1 MFKQLWSNRVAIGS
15 HFSGKVNYINRNI
28 GIGTQLGLLL
38 LILLIL
44 IIIYSIIRY
53 LSWSR
58 RKQELS
64 GIEGFD
70 TKQQSNYPSTTNT
83 NQTATNT
90 NTNTKTTTDADIN
103 FVQPGD
109 RECSRLQAYISAK
122 YLIYMNQPN
131 IQARG
136 FDTLAELTDRYQRGI
151 CQQITKEELTET
163 TEWVRREIARLDNH
177 KFREIATR
185 WISAS
190 WLCKAQPWLEG
201 GMPHT
206 HDRAILMRPEWF
218 QSNTT
223 PTKMDIGILWHE
235 MTHIWQRLS
244 PQDFTELF
252 TSWGFRQI
260 PINAIP
266 KGLEPILV
274 RSRLNPDALPNNLWV
289 WFAPKSNNS
298 QLAISLDLSTDTG
311 YWIGAVY
318 PTVSPQSLHEI
329 EFRAYPLTAGGYV
342 YLGQQSIDLK
352 DFKLFADFFGS
363 GRNHYHPNELAAHF
377 MDELL
382 TDRLKT
388 QYPGCQ
394 IFKEWLSRQ
403 S

>member
-1 MFKQLWSNRVAIGS
+1 MFRELWFNRANITT
-15 HFSGKVNYINRNI
+15 HFKNKIQVRLAEVNL
-28 GIGTQLGLLL
+28 GQLGWLL

-53 LSWSR
+53 LSWSQQIS
-58 RKQELS
+58 KVS
-64 GIEGFD
+64 AIEGFD
-70 TKQQSNYPSTTNT
+70 TNNQHDYPRYEPNT
-83 NQTATNT
+83 IQTATNKH
-90 NTNTKTTTDADIN
+90 TNTKTMTEANIN

-136 FDTLAELTDRYQRGI
+136 FDTLAELNDQYRTGI
-151 CQQITKEELTET
+151 CQMITEEEQTGT
-163 TEWVRREIARLDNH
+163 TEWVRREIANLTDP

-185 WISAS
+185 WISGS

-206 HDRAILMRPEWF
+206 HDRMILMRPEWF
-218 QSNTT
+218 QVKSEPSKT
-223 PTKMDIGILWHE
+223 DIGILWHE
-235 MTHIWQRLS
+235 MTHIWQRLA
-244 PQDFTELF
+244 PQDFTGLF
-252 TSWGFRQI
+252 TKWGFRQI
-260 PINAIP
+260 PLSHIP

-274 RSRLNPDALPNNLWV
+274 RSRLNPDALPNDLWLWV
-289 WFAPKSNNS
+289 PPSANIN
-298 QLAISLDLSTDTG
+298 ISELELETEKPG

-318 PTVSPQSLHEI
+318 PNVSPQSLHEI
-329 EFRAYPLTAGGYV
+329 EFRAYPLTAGGNV

-352 DFKLFADFFGS
+352 DFKSFADFFGS

-382 TDRLKT
+382 TGRLDTK
-388 QYPGCQ
+388 YPGCQ